1 MHRKSLIEEFRAS
14 LCIHKSRYLFTV
26 IQVFVVLNFPSIMMR
41 LDPNSPSS
49 RVLKEL
55 HRATRNVCR
64 VVKAH
69 FAEHMT
75 FYTRQLLLCI
85 DRPKLPKHLR
95 LTYIDQRERYSI
107 ELYYYS
113 HKDCS
118 IRLLLIRTKL
128 VYGLVVEIV
137 VFEDIFNGY

>member
-1 MHRKSLIEEFRAS
+1 
-14 LCIHKSRYLFTV
+14 
-26 IQVFVVLNFPSIMMR
+26 MR

-55 HRATRNVCR
+55 HRATRNICKPI
-64 VVKAH
+64 KAH
-69 FAEHMT
+69 FAEHMS

-95 LTYIDQRERYSI
+95 LAYIDRGKRYGA

-113 HKDCS
+113 YKDCAV
-118 IRLLLIRTKL
+118 RLQLICTEYL
-128 VYGLVVEIV
+128 YGLVVEIV
-137 VFEDIFNGY
+137 VFDDAGNAEDVLS

>member
-1 MHRKSLIEEFRAS
+1 
-14 LCIHKSRYLFTV
+14 
-26 IQVFVVLNFPSIMMR
+26 VLNFPSIIMR
-41 LDPNSPSS
+41 LDPDSPSS

-85 DRPKLPKHLR
+85 DRPKMPKNLM
-95 LTYIDQRERYSI
+95 LMYIDQRKKYSV

-113 HKDCS
+113 YKDCAL
-118 IRLLLIRTKL
+118 RLQMICTKFL
-128 VYGLVVEIV
+128 YGLIVEVIV
-137 VFEDIFNGY
+137 FDDA

>member
-1 MHRKSLIEEFRAS
+1 
-14 LCIHKSRYLFTV
+14 
-26 IQVFVVLNFPSIMMR
+26 VLNFPSIMIR

-55 HRATRNVCR
+55 HRATRDVCR

-75 FYTRQLLLCI
+75 FYTRQLLLCV
-85 DRPKLPKHLR
+85 DRPKIPKNLK
-95 LTYIDQRERYSI
+95 LTYIDQRKRCST

-113 HKDCS
+113 HRDCA
-118 IRLLLIRTKL
+118 IRLLLMHTKYL
-128 VYGLVVEIV
+128 YGLIAEII
-137 VFEDIFNGY
+137 VFEDAEDMISEV